1 MFNQNFFSGRKA
13 QVLVAGVFVTVIGFS
28 NLSFA
33 QSNGVKKAE
42 VYRSE
47 QISDKDV
54 ILSTIEAGANL
65 SEAQSAIILDK
76 VLANRELEGPKGL
89 AMWNRQLEG
98 PKGLAMWNRQ
108 LEGPK
113 GLAMNSRQLEG
124 PKGLAMNSRQLEGPK
139 GLAMN
144 SRQLE
149 GPKGLAMNNRQ
160 LEGPKGLAMNNRQLE
175 GPKGLAMNGSRAIES
190 K

>member
-1 MFNQNFFSGRKA
+1 MFNQNSFSGRKA

-42 VYRSE
+42 VYRTA

-54 ILSTIEAGANL
+54 ILFTIEAGANL
-65 SEAQSAIILDK
+65 SEAQNAIVLDK
-76 VLANRELEGPKGL
+76 VLASRELEGPKGL
-89 AMWNRQLEG
+89 AMNG
-98 PKGLAMWNRQ
+98 
-108 LEGPK
+108 
-113 GLAMNSRQLEG
+113 SRQLEG
-124 PKGLAMNSRQLEGPK
+124 PKGLAMN
-139 GLAMN
+139 N

-149 GPKGLAMNNRQ
+149 GPKGLAMNNSRQ
-160 LEGPKGLAMNNRQLE
+160 LEGPKGLAMNNSRQLEGPKSLAMNNSRQLEGPKGLAMNGSRQLE